1 MAKGDGFR
9 KYVEAGAVLGQ
20 VTRARAEEIVR
31 ELAGSGEHQR
41 EHAQQRVDDLVE
53 RSRKAAEG
61 LVHLIR
67 SEVTTQLD
75 ALGID
80 PENVAK
86 QAADILRHSAGAG
99 RKATS
104 SAAGTASATV
114 ERTTAAAKK
123 AAARAARR
131 PATGASRSKATPAA
145 KTTGTKKAAAK
156 TTGTKKAAARAT
168 GTKKAAAKTTG
179 TKKAAARATGTKKAA
194 ARSTSSRQPSS

>member
-1 MAKGDGFR
+1 MAKSDGFR

-31 ELAGSGEHQR
+31 DLAGTGEHQR

-67 SEVTTQLD
+67 SEVATQLD
-75 ALGID
+75 SLGID

-104 SAAGTASATV
+104 SAAGTASVTV

-123 AAARAARR
+123 VAARAARR
-131 PATGASRSKATPAA
+131 SGAGATKSKAAA

-156 TTGTKKAAARAT
+156 TTGTKKAAAKTT
-168 GTKKAAAKTTG
+168 GTKKVAAKTTG
-179 TKKAAARATGTKKAA
+179 TKKAAAKSTG
-194 ARSTSSRQPSS
+194 SRRPPS